1 MNSAEKVE
9 LTELIRKINDRGITV
24 LLVEHDMKLVM
35 NVTHE
40 ISVLNFGKKIAQG
53 SPKEIQENPD
63 VIEAYLGGG
72 LVGE

>member
-1 MNSAEKVE
+1 MNSKEKID
-9 LTELIRKINDRGITV
+9 LTDLISKINARGMTI

-53 SPKEIQENPD
+53 TPKEVQENPA
-63 VIEAYLGGG
+63 VVEAYLGGG
-72 LVGE
+72 LIGE